1 MITHKTTLEPL
12 GILCTATLITQ
23 VDVVN
28 SQPIA
33 GTLTGATGAA
43 EVTQL
48 PIVGPTNHDRYYT
61 LGQTP
66 VNTAK
71 LTQHLQNYR
80 GKQFLIQGFRSGF
93 GLRYEGP
100 RCFSEANNLRSAT
113 KT

>member
-71 LTQHLQNYR
+71 LTQYL
-80 GKQFLIQGFRSGF
+80 
-93 GLRYEGP
+93 
-100 RCFSEANNLRSAT
+100 
-113 KT
+113 